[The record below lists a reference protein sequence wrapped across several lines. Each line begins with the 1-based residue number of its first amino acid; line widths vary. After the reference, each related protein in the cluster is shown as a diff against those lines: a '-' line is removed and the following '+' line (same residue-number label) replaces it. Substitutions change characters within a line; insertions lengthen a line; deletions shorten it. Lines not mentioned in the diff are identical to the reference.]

1 MSDFLIIGGGII
13 GLLTARALNQRG
25 VSVTLLEA
33 QHCGQEASW
42 AGGGIISP
50 LYPWRYD
57 DFITTLAKT
66 SQQRYPQLAQ
76 ALYQETGIDIELK
89 RSGFLLLDAQENIP
103 ALQWAK
109 QHQVTMQK
117 LDEQQVKNH
126 QSDLGIHT
134 GALWMPDVMQV
145 RNPRLLK
152 ALVSSLKQTD
162 VKLLEQQK
170 VLKINTKNNKVT
182 SVSTKNKTFYAD
194 NIIIT
199 AGAWSSELLNSA
211 SLITPVKGQMLL
223 FSAPKDLLKKIVLYQ
238 NHYLIPRQD
247 GLILAGSTMEY
258 HAGFNKTPTKAAFNE
273 LYESAIHLLPKLK
286 ECEIIAQWAGLRPYN
301 SEGPPLMGLLP
312 PYENLYLNTGHFRNG
327 LVLAPG
333 AVEYLM
339 TTFKTKL

>member
-13 GLLTARALNQRG
+13 GLLTARALNERG
-25 VSVTLLEA
+25 ASVTLLEA

-57 DFITTLAKT
+57 DFITTLAKI

-76 ALYQETGIDIELK
+76 ALNQETGQDIELK
-89 RSGFLLLDAQENIP
+89 RSGLLLLDAQEIIP

-109 QHQVTMQK
+109 QNQVEMHA

-126 QSDLGIHT
+126 QSDLGIDPQ
-134 GALWMPDVMQV
+134 ALWMPDVMQV

-152 ALVSSLKQTD
+152 ALISSLKQTP

-170 VLKINTKNNKVT
+170 VLKINSKNNKVV
-182 SVSTKNKTFYAD
+182 SVSTAEKTYHAA

-199 AGAWSSELLNSA
+199 AGAWSGELLNNA
-211 SLITPVKGQMLL
+211 PNIMPVKGQMLL
-223 FSAPKDLLKKIVLYQ
+223 FSAPKDLLKKIVLYH

-258 HAGFNKTPTKAAFNE
+258 HAGFNKTPTQAAYKE
-273 LYESAIHLLPKLK
+273 LYESAITLLPALK
-286 ECEIIAQWAGLRPYN
+286 ECKIIAQWAGLRPYN
-301 SEGPPLMGLLP
+301 TQGPPVIGLLS

-333 AVEYLM
+333 AVEYFINQLP
-339 TTFKTKL
+339 